1 MQRTTATGSVWTE
14 DRGGSP
20 RAAPGVRP
28 FRGIGRRLLL
38 YILLF
43 SSLVTLLLT
52 GVQLYLEYERD
63 RVAIDSR
70 LHEIGSSYRDSL
82 ARSLWNMD
90 AEQIGVQLEGVM
102 RLPDM
107 RAAVVRETVTGS
119 KKPLEVALGEPGPQ
133 NALHWSAPL
142 VYLDRSGVR
151 PVGTLTLEA
160 SLDDVYRRLS
170 EKALVILVSQGVKTF
185 LVSMFILFLVHRLV
199 TRHLTALSRYFA
211 RYDVA
216 RPPQPLALQRP
227 PAAHA
232 DELDRVVRS
241 VNDLGAHLQDSYE
254 RLRTANAELE
264 RDIAARRS
272 AEAEAARLAFH
283 DALTDLPNRRALQQR
298 LQHEATVAQR
308 LDLHGALMF
317 IDLDHFKHLNDA
329 LGHSVGDALL
339 VNATHRLLA
348 TVRQTDMVARL
359 GGDEFVVMLLGLG
372 HDARRAAHD
381 ALEMAG
387 KLRSALGQP
396 YVIEG
401 QPLHVTASIG
411 VTLFPGDGHDTESLL
426 RNADTALHHAKSE
439 GRNCVHFFQPAM
451 QAAVQERHAMQTQL
465 REALAGQQFSLVYQ
479 PLVDAQG
486 RLFGAEALIRWHH
499 PVRGSMPPSEFI
511 PVAEDS
517 GLIVE
522 IGDWVLAEAARQM
535 RAWHEAGLFGDDCCL
550 SVNISP
556 RQFLLP
562 DFGARLRRIF
572 SAAGADTHRLVLEV
586 TEGVLVTDAAQTVI
600 TMQGLREAGVRFH
613 IDDFGTGYS
622 SLSYLKQL
630 PVDGIKIDQSFVRD
644 VVENPNDAAIVEAI
658 IAIARR
664 FQLHVVAEGVETAE
678 QAEYLRRQRCALFQ
692 GYYFSRPLPAAEFE
706 QRFLRVAEDAAQ
718 G

>member
-1 MQRTTATGSVWTE
+1 MQRTTATGRAWAE
-14 DRGGSP
+14 DRDGDP
-20 RAAPGVRP
+20 RPAPGVLP

-90 AEQIGVQLEGVM
+90 SEQISVQLEGIM
-102 RLPDM
+102 RLPDI
-107 RAAVVRETVTGS
+107 RAAVVRESLQGV
-119 KKPLEVALGEPGPQ
+119 KKPLEVALGQPGAHNP
-133 NALHWSAPL
+133 LHWSAPL
-142 VYLDRSGVR
+142 VYVDRNGPR
-151 PVGTLTLEA
+151 EIGTLSIEATLDE
-160 SLDDVYRRLS
+160 VYRRLS
-170 EKALVILVSQGVKTF
+170 EKALVILASQGVKTF
-185 LVSMFILFLVHRLV
+185 LVSMFILFVVHRLV
-199 TRHLTALSRYFA
+199 TRHLTALSRYLA
-211 RYDVA
+211 RYDVT
-216 RPPQPLALQRP
+216 RPPQPLVLPRLR
-227 PAAHA
+227 AAHT
-232 DELDRVVRS
+232 DEFDRVVRS

-254 RLRTANAELE
+254 RLRAANAELE

-283 DALTDLPNRRALQQR
+283 DALTDLPNRRALLQR
-298 LQHEATVAQR
+298 LQHEVTVAQR

-329 LGHSVGDALL
+329 LGHTVGDALL
-339 VNATHRLLA
+339 VTAARRLSGA
-348 TVRQTDMVARL
+348 VRQTDMVARL

-372 HDARRAAHD
+372 HDAERAAHD

-387 KLRSALGQP
+387 KLRMALGQP
-396 YVIEG
+396 YAVEG
-401 QPLHVTASIG
+401 QSLHATASIG
-411 VTLFPGDGHDTESLL
+411 VTLFPGDARDTENLL
-426 RNADTALHHAKSE
+426 RHADTALHHAKSE

-451 QAAVQERHAMQTQL
+451 QAAVQARHTLQTQL
-465 REALAGQQFSLVYQ
+465 REALAGRQFSLAYQ
-479 PLVDAQG
+479 PLVDADG
-486 RLFGAEALIRWHH
+486 RLFGAEALIRWQH
-499 PVRGSMPPSEFI
+499 PVRGAVSPAEFI

-517 GLIVE
+517 GLILE

-535 RAWHEAGLFGDDCCL
+535 RAWSDAHQLDEDCCL

-556 RQFLLP
+556 RQFLQP

-572 SAAGADTHRLVLEV
+572 SAAGADTRRLVLEV
-586 TEGVLVTDAAQTVI
+586 TEGVLVTDAAQTVVA
-600 TMQGLREAGVRFH
+600 MQGLRDAGVRFH

-644 VVENPNDAAIVEAI
+644 VVDNPNDAAIVEAI

-664 FQLHVVAEGVETAE
+664 FQLNVVAEGVETAE
-678 QAEYLRRQRCALFQ
+678 QAEYLRQQRCALFQ
-692 GYYFSRPLPAAEFE
+692 GYHFSRPLSAAEFE
-706 QRFLRVAEDAAQ
+706 RRFLRVAEGAAQ
-718 G
+718 